1 MSLQQSPTSSVE
13 HLSARNES
21 ETRLHGRWLFIA
33 RAGWV
38 ALTLLVLTL
47 NAIAIPQADALLQ
60 AVCRPGAL
68 CTNGWPPAEVSHLQQ
83 AGHSPGFLAAYPIGW
98 AVGPTLIYQA

>member
-1 MSLQQSPTSSVE
+1 MPRQFSSRQLSGASMNLQQSPTSAVE

-21 ETRLHGRWLFIA
+21 ETRLHGRGLFIA

-60 AVCRPGAL
+60 AVCQPGAL
-68 CTNGWPPAEVSHLQQ
+68 CIGWTPAEVSHLQQ
-83 AGHSPGFLAAYPIGW
+83 SGL
-98 AVGPTLIYQA
+98 

>member
-1 MSLQQSPTSSVE
+1 MSLQQSPRSAVE
-13 HLSARNES
+13 HSGVRNES

-47 NAIAIPQADALLQ
+47 NAIAIPP
-60 AVCRPGAL
+60 R
-68 CTNGWPPAEVSHLQQ
+68 
-83 AGHSPGFLAAYPIGW
+83 
-98 AVGPTLIYQA
+98 

>member
-13 HLSARNES
+13 HHSAHNES

-68 CTNGWPPAEVSHLQQ
+68 CIK
-83 AGHSPGFLAAYPIGW
+83 AGPRLR
-98 AVGPTLIYQA
+98 

>member
-1 MSLQQSPTSSVE
+1 MSLQHSPTSTIERPGV
-13 HLSARNES
+13 RNES

-47 NAIAIPQADALLQ
+47 NAIAIPQANVLLQ
-60 AVCRPGAL
+60 AVCQPGAL
-68 CTNGWPPAEVSHLQQ
+68 CTSSLTPTNLHQLRQ
-83 AGHSPGFLAAYPIGW
+83 ASW
-98 AVGPTLIYQA
+98 QPTRSGGMWQRR